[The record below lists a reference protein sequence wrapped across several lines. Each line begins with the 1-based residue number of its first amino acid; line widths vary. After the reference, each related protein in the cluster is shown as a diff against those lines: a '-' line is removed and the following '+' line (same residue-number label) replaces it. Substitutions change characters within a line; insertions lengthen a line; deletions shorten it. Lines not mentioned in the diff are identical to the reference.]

1 MNYSMQLDK
10 NRIIRVI
17 RMRKEKVKLLK
28 LSVLEDDVIMYLE
41 NLKE

>member
-10 NRIIRVI
+10 NRTIRVI